1 MTPQRDNPIT
11 GREDLLL
18 ALVEGELDPA
28 REAVELAALD
38 PAAVA
43 KVRAMRRHRAALR
56 GLSDIAPP
64 AGLLDRVGS
73 VLEREAVTG
82 PALDATFPIEQYRS
96 GAPWARRLAV
106 AAGLM
111 LMVGGVGYWSLWLSS
126 PSSTPGVPRIVG
138 TPGGSKIAM
147 ETGADNRAPETA
159 AAKTG
164 PKTTDIVAASHSE
177 DRPEAAAIAAAAPSP
192 SSAPPSS
199 VVDFDDPLQFIL
211 SQEDSA
217 SGPASDRWAAVTSIA
232 HGESSLGMSAPLG
245 VFREMPTSL
254 DLEDAAQL
262 AEEGRLVIRVR
273 ADRPAL
279 AAARLLAQAD
289 SRADKGR
296 LWRLMPCP
304 PSDFSTAVESAM
316 PPDRTDDGLSGVTVP
331 FRVPMRPTVETTL
344 SVELD
349 PSVAMLAIVQAEL
362 ESISEGAV
370 ILDVLDRPVTMAP
383 PCSEDGGLRRWTSA
397 PSSAV
402 HSVVVPLVV
411 ESGE

>member
-1 MTPQRDNPIT
+1 MTMHRDNPNT
-11 GREDLLL
+11 DREELLL

-28 REAVELAALD
+28 REAAELAALD
-38 PAAVA
+38 PAAVSR
-43 KVRAMRRHRAALR
+43 VRAMRRHRAVLR
-56 GLSDIAPP
+56 SIAEVAPP
-64 AGLLDRVGS
+64 AGLLDRVGA

-82 PALDATFPIEQYRS
+82 PALDAGTFPIERYRS
-96 GAPWARRLAV
+96 SAPWARRLAV

-126 PSSTPGVPRIVG
+126 TPETRR
-138 TPGGSKIAM
+138 TPGGSGGSKFAM
-147 ETGADNRAPETA
+147 NTGAGEHAPA
-159 AAKTG
+159 AAPTKTD
-164 PKTTDIVAASHSE
+164 PATTDPVAAVHSE
-177 DRPEAAAIAAAAPSP
+177 DRPEAAALAATTPRP
-192 SSAPPSS
+192 VTPPSS
-199 VVDFDDPLQFIL
+199 EVDFDDPLQLIL
-211 SQEDSA
+211 AQGESDSA
-217 SGPASDRWAAVTSIA
+217 SAWERWAPTTSIA
-232 HGESSLGMSAPLG
+232 HGDSALISSAPLG

-254 DLEDAAQL
+254 DLEDAAHL

-304 PSDFSTAVESAM
+304 PSDFSAAVESAM
-316 PPDRTDDGLSGVTVP
+316 PLDRTDDELSGVTVP

-370 ILDVLDRPVTMAP
+370 ILDVLDRPVVMAP